1 MGRYMLDTDMAS
13 YLIRGDHPE
22 VTDTFSRSFRN
33 VCISAITLAELRYGA
48 AKRNSHLL
56 TQKIQAFCDLVQ
68 CIDWTGNAAEV
79 YAKLRTELEANGNPI
94 GSMDM
99 LIAASALSEGTV
111 LVTNNNAH
119 FSRIKGLK
127 LENWC
132 K

>member
-22 VTDTFSRSFRN
+22 VTDTFSRNFRN

-99 LIAASALSEGTV
+99 LIAASALSEGPV